1 MEEFL
6 KEMLIVVTCCGI
18 AFVFYV
24 IGYDAGHSDSIK
36 EACESIEY
44 ARLELRQLEESIRT
58 SRIENDILRR
68 KYNDLQRKIKAME
81 GESK

>member
-6 KEMLIVVTCCGI
+6 KEMLIVGTICGI

-24 IGYDAGHSDSIK
+24 IGYDAGHSDAIK
-36 EACESIEY
+36 DAWKAIEY
-44 ARLELRQLEESIRT
+44 ARLNLRQLESSIRT

-68 KYNDLQRKIKAME
+68 KYNDLQCKIKAME
-81 GESK
+81 GISE